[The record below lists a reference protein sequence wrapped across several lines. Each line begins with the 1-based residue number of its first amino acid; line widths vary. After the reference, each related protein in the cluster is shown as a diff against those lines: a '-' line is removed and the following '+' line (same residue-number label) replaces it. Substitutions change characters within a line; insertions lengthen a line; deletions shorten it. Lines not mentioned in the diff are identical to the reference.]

1 MLNLIL
7 LQFQEGQLESTS
19 LEATPGRTVTVSD
32 HVTKIKEM
40 KKVYS
45 HVLSVLAGCFA
56 LFSYASVDQTMHG
69 LRKKSKLSVW
79 SRGYWREFVFEFPF
93 LGNFIQ

>member
-7 LQFQEGQLESTS
+7 LQFQERQLESTS

-45 HVLSVLAGCFA
+45 HVMSVLAGCLA
-56 LFSYASVDQTMHG
+56 LFFHMLWSIKQYTAFG
-69 LRKKSKLSVW
+69 KKSKLSVW
-79 SRGYWREFVFEFPF
+79 SRGYWREFFFF
-93 LGNFIQ
+93 F